1 MTILNSEYMKMK
13 SKLLPVTK
21 NRTEHIKYLKY
32 LEFKIIISK
41 QNIPSRLIQLNSFL
55 YMGTIYKSSY
65 YASEK
70 KENSK
75 TGNLLMISLS
85 LRNLKQ
91 LKRRNI

>member
-1 MTILNSEYMKMK
+1 MKQEFVLGK
-13 SKLLPVTK
+13 WQSYIV
-21 NRTEHIKYLKY
+21 NIWIKYLKY

-41 QNIPSRLIQLNSFL
+41 QNIPSQLIQLNSFL
-55 YMGTIYKSSY
+55 YMGIIYKSSY
-65 YASEK
+65 YSSEK

>member
-1 MTILNSEYMKMK
+1 MK

-21 NRTEHIKYLKY
+21 NRTEQIKYLKY

-41 QNIPSRLIQLNSFL
+41 QNIPSQLIQLNSFL
-55 YMGTIYKSSY
+55 YMGIIYKSSY
-65 YASEK
+65 SSEK

-85 LRNLKQ
+85 LRNL
-91 LKRRNI
+91 